1 MRNIEKLRDYF
12 LGKDPY
18 LKETMADNSLRLI
31 GIPGKNFVLRTELM
45 KEAQERKT
53 KDDELTKAISD
64 EEEARINADNTL
76 NDKFD
81 NYYTKT
87 QIDDKIVD
95 DVESNKSAD
104 DKAASVR
111 ALYNFVADIIQPLTQ
126 DITIPE
132 NEEINPLLL
141 PTGWHTTGDHVVYY
155 GDSLEPVFGE
165 NTLFYFNSEHEN
177 QLFYVM
183 PVNALDGWEQ
193 LGIRLWFDTWDNVWQ
208 YAGYDVRTTIDENS
222 TDMSIP
228 TAAAV
233 ATYQTFHWLGNNI
246 TLADGSDTINAETG
260 YYNTGAYTV
269 KLNGSDIIGNDKLIR
284 VDINAHRIEVVNPD
298 GDNDYS
304 FIKEFYYYDTDA
316 DRWIYPG
323 YKVIR
328 DNSLPDRSDLI
339 PTSSAVYRAIM
350 HTYSATEK
358 QVGIWINDEP
368 LYEKTIEMTVAG
380 GGYEVV
386 SLSGAETAFV
396 KNCFIE
402 DDDDATYKY
411 TYSVPYRYNNNTWVT
426 ATIIKNKG
434 TNDVEIELD
443 NQLSHS
449 VTFYATVQYTKID

>member
-18 LKETMADNSLRLI
+18 LRETMADNSLRLI

-53 KDDELTKAISD
+53 KDDELAKAISD
-64 EEEARINADNTL
+64 EEEARINKDNEIEGE
-76 NDKFD
+76 FD

-111 ALYNFVADIIQPLTQ
+111 ALYNFVADIVQPLTQ

-155 GDSLEPVFGE
+155 GDSLEPVFRE

-183 PVNALDGWEQ
+183 PANALDGSNQIAVW
-193 LGIRLWFDTWDNVWQ
+193 LWFDTYDNVWQ
-208 YAGYDVRTTIDENS
+208 YAGYDIQTTIGDSS

-233 ATYQTFHWLGNNI
+233 LEFVNKEKLHHYSTDEQVVGVWT
-246 TLADGSDTINAETG
+246 DG
-260 YYNTGAYTV
+260 
-269 KLNGSDIIGNDKLIR
+269 K
-284 VDINAHRIEVVNPD
+284 
-298 GDNDYS
+298 
-304 FIKEFYYYDTDA
+304 
-316 DRWIYPG
+316 
-323 YKVIR
+323 
-328 DNSLPDRSDLI
+328 
-339 PTSSAVYRAIM
+339 
-350 HTYSATEK
+350 
-358 QVGIWINDEP
+358 P
-368 LYEKTIEMTVAG
+368 LYEKTITQAVAG
-380 GGYEVV
+380 SGYEVV
-386 SLSGAETAFV
+386 SLTDAKTAFV
-396 KNCFIE
+396 ENCFIE

-411 TYSVPYRYNNNTWVT
+411 TYSVPYRYNNTTWVT

-449 VTFYATVQYTKID
+449 VTFYATVRYTKTTD